1 MIKFSEERV
10 IYNIKT
16 NNKNMT
22 YKKSKDTVMLNV
34 GCRIRD
40 NQHRKGRMQFRHIL
54 TEPSLNFKEKI

>member
-22 YKKSKDTVMLNV
+22 CKKSKDTVMLNV

-40 NQHRKGRMQFRHIL
+40 NQH
-54 TEPSLNFKEKI
+54 